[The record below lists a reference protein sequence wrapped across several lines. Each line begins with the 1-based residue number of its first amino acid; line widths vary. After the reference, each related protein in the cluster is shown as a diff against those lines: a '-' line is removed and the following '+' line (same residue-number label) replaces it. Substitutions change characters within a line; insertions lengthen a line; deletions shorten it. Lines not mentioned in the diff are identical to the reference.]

1 MKGVYTMSEP
11 IFNWDEEEGV
21 ATCILSDSKN
31 NVFTGIAYCCDE
43 DEEFKSEKT
52 GCEIALARAEIKL
65 FTHIRDNELKPQ
77 LSALKHFHA
86 CIQQSKEFSQNSY
99 ENKALCREIHRLEN
113 LLDTAN
119 DELAGVKESLKEYI
133 EGKERFHKLLKE
145 RRNKD
150 KLN

>member
-1 MKGVYTMSEP
+1 
-11 IFNWDEEEGV
+11 
-21 ATCILSDSKN
+21 
-31 NVFTGIAYCCDE
+31 
-43 DEEFKSEKT
+43 
-52 GCEIALARAEIKL
+52 
-65 FTHIRDNELKPQ
+65 
-77 LSALKHFHA
+77 
-86 CIQQSKEFSQNSY
+86 
-99 ENKALCREIHRLEN
+99 